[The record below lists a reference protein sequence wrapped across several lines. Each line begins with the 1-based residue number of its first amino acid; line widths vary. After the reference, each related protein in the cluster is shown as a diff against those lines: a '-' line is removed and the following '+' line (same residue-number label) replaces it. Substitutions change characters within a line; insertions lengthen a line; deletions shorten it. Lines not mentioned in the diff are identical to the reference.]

1 MAAEL
6 LQHEPSAR
14 DIFRRAGEILGLDLA
29 GVCTTGNDAL
39 LTRTDIAQPA
49 LLTTCVAWLSAV
61 RSRGLDAAVLAGHSL
76 GEFTAWVA
84 SGAIDFEPALRLV
97 RRRGE
102 LMEQAAQR
110 NPGGMLA
117 IIGISDDQVIEIC
130 TEAESVGTVVPANFN
145 SPLQL
150 VVSGTPD
157 ALGKVADLAK
167 AAGGRAMPL
176 RVSGAFHSP
185 LMDDAAREFSR
196 LVADTPVSDPRIP
209 VVANVTADP
218 VADADTVRATIS
230 RQMTSPVLWTASVR
244 RMLAD
249 GVSSFFE
256 VGPGEVLTTLIRR
269 ISADA
274 RAVSVGSLDA
284 LETLSQ
290 EVNP

>member
-145 SPLQL
+145 SPGQL

>member
-49 LLTTCVAWLSAV
+49 LLTTCVAWLAAV

-145 SPLQL
+145 SPGQL

-157 ALGKVADLAK
+157 ALDKVADLAK

-249 GVSSFFE
+249 GVSSFIE
-256 VGPGEVLTTLIRR
+256 VGPGEVLTRLIRR